1 MKRDDGTLALI
12 DKDKADLFNFY
23 FSRIGENLA
32 SALPDPE
39 ISQVNDQGSVC
50 VREVLMIS
58 EVNLTQHNVR
68 REIKK
73 LKTNKST
80 GADNI
85 SPKLTKSNANCG
97 LNFGFVSSF
106 HTILAFVHF
115 FDFAELYI

>member
-12 DKDKADLFNFY
+12 NKDKADLFNFY

-50 VREVLMIS
+50 VREVPTIS

-68 REIKK
+68 REIKE

-80 GADNI
+80 GPDNI
-85 SPKLTKSNANCG
+85 SPKL
-97 LNFGFVSSF
+97 LR
-106 HTILAFVHF
+106 LAG
-115 FDFAELYI
+115 DDIAPSLTELYHVSLNN